1 MNNSRLS
8 LTILGMLLLAS
19 LLSVG
24 QKPKPKPKSK
34 VVVAATNLY
43 LQEIKKDIQLP
54 ADQPQNIVKLIRQ
67 GNKITAIA
75 KDNLFIFENN
85 KLTQKPFQGNW
96 QAATLDPVGK
106 LWICSPEYLVNFD
119 GSTRMNLPFSS
130 ATDTIFCILWDKQK
144 SVHIGTNK
152 GMYSWTGSLNLVKPT
167 EGKSVKQI
175 VEGADNDLW
184 VATNDGLFTRK
195 KDKWINLNDYVMAPG
210 IGRNILSLSAGTVPG
225 DVIFGTNTAVSQIA
239 ENGNHWTYTGEE
251 GLPYGPVT
259 TISHSENELWLGTPN
274 GAILKNDKWH
284 YYSGK
289 RWLPDNKINDILIVD
304 QNTVWI
310 ATPKG
315 ISEIKKVQMSLAQKA
330 ARFDK
335 RLNERHLHHGL
346 ISDCVFKN
354 PGDTT
359 SFKCYTNDNDGL
371 WSSIY
376 LAAESFRFAVTGAKD
391 AYENAVRTFKAMEM
405 LEKVTPMKGFVARS
419 YVSADE
425 ETGRGGEWHLSKDGK
440 WKWKA
445 DTSSDEIVGH
455 MFAYPIFYELAAQGE
470 IKERAK
476 NLVHRLMSNIVDNN
490 FQLHDLDG
498 IATRWAVWT
507 PDSLNN
513 SPNWWYEKGI
523 NSLQILSFL
532 ESAYFVT
539 GDLKFDKAY
548 QTLVKKYHYVENMV
562 QQKMF
567 TPFEINHSDDE
578 LSYLPYY
585 CLLRYARDPLLKK
598 SYQSSLK
605 RSWSVEQPDRNPLW
619 NIISSTGLKT
629 DCDTKVAVDE
639 LQEYPMET
647 IAWGVQNHHR
657 WDLRI
662 NPIPDRFMKD
672 QATRVIPIAER
683 GITKWNTNPYQ
694 FDYGGNGTIEDDGA
708 AFLLPYWMGRYHKL
722 IKEQPIK

>member
-1 MNNSRLS
+1 MKLS
-8 LTILGMLLLAS
+8 GLSFTLFGILLVAT
-19 LLSVG
+19 LSSMG
-24 QKPKPKPKSK
+24 QKPKSK
-34 VVVAATNLY
+34 ALVTATNLY
-43 LQEIKKDIQLP
+43 KQELKKDIQLP
-54 ADQPQNIVKLIRQ
+54 TDQPQNIVKLIQQ
-67 GNKITAIA
+67 GNKIVAIA
-75 KDNLFIFENN
+75 KDNLFYFNQN
-85 KLTQKPFQGNW
+85 KWIQTPFKGNW
-96 QAATLDPVGK
+96 QTAGLDPTGK
-106 LWICSPEYLVNFD
+106 LWIVSPEYLVNID
-119 GSTRMNLPFSS
+119 GTTRLNLAFITP
-130 ATDTIFCILWDKQK
+130 ADTIFSILWENTKTL
-144 SVHIGTNK
+144 HLGTSK
-152 GMYSWTGSLNLVKPT
+152 GLWTWTGSWNLLKAT
-167 EGKSVKQI
+167 EGKSVRQI
-175 VEGADNDLW
+175 IKGSESDIW
-184 VATNDGLFTRK
+184 MATSDGLLTRK
-195 KDKWINLNDYVMAPG
+195 NDKWINLNDYVLAPG
-210 IGRNILSLSAGTVPG
+210 LRRNFFSLSIGKVPG
-225 DVIFGTNTAVSQIA
+225 DAIFGTNRAVSQIA

-259 TISHSENELWLGTPN
+259 TISYSENELWLGTPN
-274 GAILKNDKWH
+274 GTIMKNDRWH
-284 YYSGK
+284 YYCGK
-289 RWLPDNKINDILIVD
+289 RWLPDNRINDILIVD

-330 ARFDK
+330 TRFEK

-346 ISDCVFKN
+346 VSDCVLKS

-359 SFKCYTNDNDGL
+359 SFKCFTNDNDGL

-376 LAAESFRFAVTGAKD
+376 LAAESFRFAVTGASD
-391 AYENAVRTFKAMEM
+391 AYDNAVRTFKAMEM
-405 LEKVTPMKGFVARS
+405 LEKVTPMTGFVARS

-425 ETGRGGEWHLSKDGK
+425 DTGQGGEWHLSKDGK
-440 WKWKA
+440 WKWKG

-455 MFAYPIFYELAAQGE
+455 MFAYPIFYELAAKGE
-470 IKERAK
+470 IKVRVK
-476 NLVHRLMSNIVDNN
+476 SLVNRLMSNIVDNN

-532 ESAYFVT
+532 ESAFYVT

-548 QTLVKKYHYVENMV
+548 RTLIKTYHYAENMV
-562 QQKMF
+562 QQKMV

-585 CLLRYARDPLLKK
+585 CLLRYARDPILKK
-598 SYQSSLK
+598 TYQSSLK
-605 RSWSVEQPDRNPLW
+605 RSWTIERPDRNPLW
-619 NIISSTGLKT
+619 DIIAATGLKA
-629 DCDTKVAVDE
+629 DCDIKIAVGE

-647 IAWGVQNHHR
+647 IIWGVQNHHR

-672 QATRVIPIAER
+672 QATRAISVAER

-694 FDYGGNGTIEDDGA
+694 LDYDGNGTTEDDGA
-708 AFLLPYWMGRYHKL
+708 AWLLPYWMGRYHKL
-722 IKEQPIK
+722 IKEQ